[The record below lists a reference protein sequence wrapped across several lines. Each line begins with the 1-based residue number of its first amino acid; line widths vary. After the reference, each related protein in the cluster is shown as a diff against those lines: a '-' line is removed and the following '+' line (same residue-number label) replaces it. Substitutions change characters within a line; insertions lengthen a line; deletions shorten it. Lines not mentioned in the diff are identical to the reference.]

1 MASWTLVPCLV
12 SLRNEFNRL
21 APNRDK
27 ASDGAVGD
35 QSHADGRSDHNP
47 DETGKTPFEDSD
59 RKNEVHAIDVDNNL
73 RKAGWDMDRCLDV
86 IITRHRTGQDD
97 RLQNVIYNRRIWSR
111 SWGWTPRPYTGASAH
126 TEHAH
131 FSARYTTAQENDT
144 SPWGLLEEDV
154 TKTEF
159 KAWMTEWARSAAG
172 REALAVAVLAWD
184 PGADANGKPRPG
196 AVVNPDPEG
205 AKTNPTF
212 GPNYALNR
220 AVVAATLGH
229 QIRQRIDSLQASVD
243 ALLKTQPAPPA
254 GPAAGP
260 QVAAQVS
267 PQGALDALGGGRSAE
282 ETAAVLRT
290 VLGDRAEQVGR
301 LLAG

>member
-12 SLRNEFNRL
+12 SLRTEFDRL
-21 APNRDK
+21 APQRDK
-27 ASDGAVGD
+27 ASDGTVGD
-35 QSHADGRSDHNP
+35 QSHAAGRSDHNP
-47 DETGKTPFEDSD
+47 DESGNTANSDSD
-59 RKNEVHAIDVDNNL
+59 RKNEVHAIDVDHNL
-73 RKAGWDMDRCLDV
+73 RKPGWDMQRCV
-86 IITRHRTGQDD
+86 NIIVTRHRTGADD
-97 RLQNVIYNRRIWSR
+97 RLQYVIYNRRIWSR
-111 SWGWTPRPYTGASAH
+111 SWGWTARAYSGASAH

-144 SPWGLLEEDV
+144 GPWGLLEEDM

-184 PGADANGKPRPG
+184 PGADAHGKVRPG
-196 AVVNPDPEG
+196 GVVNPDPVG

-220 AVVAATLGH
+220 AMVAATLGFE
-229 QIRQRIDSLQASVD
+229 IRQRVDKLQASVD
-243 ALLKTQPAPPA
+243 ALLKTQPPPQVTA
-254 GPAAGP
+254 QPAAPVG
-260 QVAAQVS
+260 AQVT
-267 PQGALDALGGGRSAE
+267 PQGALDALGGRSAE
-282 ETAAVLRT
+282 ETAAVLRS
-290 VLGDRAEQVGR
+290 VLGDQAEQVGR